1 MRRPFF
7 VLALLLTLLTTA
19 SRITSRAAET
29 ANGESANGE
38 AASTEKRAEEPIPS
52 ILEGVEHV
60 MVNITKRERPS
71 DEEWQALH
79 DEPQRG
85 GWLGGMSDFK
95 SKTIAFMNT
104 RYYTANSAEGTLCS
118 YGKMSPDKRYD
129 RFGQIEG
136 VKFEIDPNSWKE
148 HYVLNAAAL
157 FKLTGSRFLEFAGV
171 GVEAAAANKQQ
182 IEVTFLGV
190 NIPKEDVVRSL
201 NSNIEALEYLHAV
214 HLKRE
219 AYDRET
225 LKFGFSGGPP
235 SPKVVLSNVVMLN
248 GTFAHALD
256 ASLDGKL
263 YSQIINDGVELKVTQ
278 QNGEQMRLLSPVV
291 RCYRTYSVEFKTDA
305 NGDRIFRTMRDK
317 DGSIH
322 TVPQV
327 FDLTPDI

>member
-1 MRRPFF
+1 MRRAF
-7 VLALLLTLLTTA
+7 LALALFLTLLIAA
-19 SRITSRAAET
+19 SRITSHAAEST
-29 ANGESANGE
+29 SGESAS
-38 AASTEKRAEEPIPS
+38 AASANSEKRAEEPTPS

-60 MVNITKRERPS
+60 FVNVTKRERPG

-79 DEPQRG
+79 DEPQRAS
-85 GWLGGMSDFK
+85 WLGGIGDFK

-104 RYYTANSAEGTLCS
+104 RYYTANSTEGTLCS
-118 YGKMSPDKRYD
+118 YGKMSADKRYD

-136 VKFEIDPNSWKE
+136 VKFEIDHNSWKE

-171 GVEAAAANKQQ
+171 GIEAAAASKQQ
-182 IEVTFLGV
+182 IDVTFLGV
-190 NIPKEDVVRSL
+190 NIPKEEVVRSL
-201 NSNIEALEYLHAV
+201 NNNIDALEYLHAV
-214 HLKRE
+214 HQKRE

-235 SPKVVLSNVVMLN
+235 SPKIVLANVVMLN
-248 GTFAHALD
+248 GTFARALD
-256 ASLDGKL
+256 SSLDGKL
-263 YSQIINDGVELKVTQ
+263 YSQIINDGVELRLTQ
-278 QNGEQMRLLSPVV
+278 QNGEQMKLLSPVI

-305 NGDRIFRTMRDK
+305 NGERVYRVLYDK
-317 DGSIH
+317 DRTPH

>member
-1 MRRPFF
+1 MRRNFLALAFF
-7 VLALLLTLLTTA
+7 LALLSIA
-19 SRITSRAAET
+19 SRFTSHAAEST
-29 ANGESANGE
+29 GGE
-38 AASTEKRAEEPIPS
+38 AASSDNSKPEEPLPA

-60 MVNITKRERPS
+60 MVNITKRERPG

-79 DEPQRG
+79 DEPQRS
-85 GWLGGMSDFK
+85 GWLGGIGDFK

-136 VKFEIDPNSWKE
+136 VKFDIDPNSWKE

-190 NIPKEDVVRSL
+190 NIPKEEVVRSL
-201 NSNIEALEYLHAV
+201 NGNIEALEYLHAV

-219 AYDRET
+219 AYERET
-225 LKFGFSGGPP
+225 IKFGFSGGPP

-263 YSQIINDGVELKVTQ
+263 HSEIINDGVELKVAQ
-278 QNGEQMRLLSPVV
+278 QNGEQIKLLSPIV
-291 RCYRTYSVEFKTDA
+291 RCYRTYSVDFKTDA
-305 NGDRIFRTMRDK
+305 NGDRTFRTLRDK